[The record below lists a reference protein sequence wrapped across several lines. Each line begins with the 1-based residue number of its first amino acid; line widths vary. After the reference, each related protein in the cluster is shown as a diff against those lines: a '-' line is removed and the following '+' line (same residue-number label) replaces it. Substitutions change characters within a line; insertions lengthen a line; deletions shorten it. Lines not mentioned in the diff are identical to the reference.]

1 MSAQPVGPES
11 STRWQPDPVRQK
23 QADYTLEDLLNLP
36 PGAPRTELVN
46 GVMLVVPSPTE
57 AHQDISA
64 LLWSWLRQHAP
75 TDFKAALALGVA
87 VAVDHTFEP
96 DVLLR
101 RAGGDG
107 SRHFVPADHVVLVVE
122 VVSAHT
128 KRRDRISKPAE
139 YAAAGIPFYWRIEQD
154 PVHVY
159 AYRRGPQGTYDL
171 VADGADVVELEE
183 PFPLRLPI
191 SDITP

>member
-1 MSAQPVGPES
+1 MTAQPVGPDP
-11 STRWQPDPVRQK
+11 STLWQPDPTRQK
-23 QADYTLEDLLNLP
+23 RADYTLEDIVNLP
-36 PGAPRTELVN
+36 SGAPRTELVN

-64 LLWSWLRQHAP
+64 LLWHWLRRHAS

-87 VAVDHTFEP
+87 VAVDHTLEP

-107 SRHFVPADHVVLVVE
+107 SRHFVPADQVVLVVE

-139 YAAAGIPFYWRIEQD
+139 YAAAGIPYYWRIEQD
-154 PVHVY
+154 PIHVY
-159 AYRRGPQGTYDL
+159 AYARGPQGPYEL
-171 VADGADVVELEE
+171 VTDSADVLELGE
-183 PFPLRLPI
+183 PFAIKLPI
-191 SDITP
+191 ADITP